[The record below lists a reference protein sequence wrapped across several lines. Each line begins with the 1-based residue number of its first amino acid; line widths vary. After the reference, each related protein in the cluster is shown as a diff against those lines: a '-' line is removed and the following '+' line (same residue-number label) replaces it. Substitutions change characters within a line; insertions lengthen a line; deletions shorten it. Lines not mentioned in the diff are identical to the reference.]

1 MTSNYSQRKY
11 KLAAPAK
18 LNLFLNVGECRYDG
32 YHNLYSLVAFT
43 EESDFVT
50 VLPSHD
56 LQLSLS
62 GPFAARLPKNSLC
75 NLVMSVAVALCH
87 EVPTAGGA
95 HLHLEKN
102 LPVAS
107 GIGGGSGDAAAAMKC
122 LLALWEKKLSESR
135 LSEIGLKY
143 GADIPVCLLSRPA
156 LIEGIGEQIKP
167 VRLFPPC
174 AVVLVNSGHA
184 VSTREVFSATK
195 VTMSEP
201 IPWVGSANFHEFV
214 DLLSEKKNDL
224 TEAACKIS
232 PVIRK
237 VLTSLWETNDC
248 ALARMSGS
256 GGTCFGLYKDLSAAS
271 KAARAISQKNPTWWC
286 VATRLLASPPLMTNC

>member
-18 LNLFLNVGECRYDG
+18 LNLFLDIGERRHDG
-32 YHNLYSLVAFT
+32 YHQLYSLVAFT

-75 NLVMSVAVALCH
+75 NLVMSVAVELGNAL
-87 EVPTAGGA
+87 PTVGGA

-107 GIGGGSGDAAAAMKC
+107 GIGGGSSDAAAAMKC
-122 LLALWEKKLSESR
+122 LLAFWQKNLSENR

-143 GADIPVCLLSRPA
+143 GADIPVCLFSSPA

-167 VRLFPPC
+167 VCLFPPC

-184 VSTREVFSATK
+184 VSTPEVFSGTK
-195 VTMSEP
+195 ITESDP
-201 IPWVGSANFHEFV
+201 TPWVGSANFHEFV
-214 DLLSEKKNDL
+214 DLLSKKKNDL

-232 PVIRK
+232 PVIRE
-237 VLTSLWETNDC
+237 VLTSLWDTNDC

-256 GGTCFGLYKDLSAAS
+256 GGTCFGLYKDLSAAR
-271 KAARAISQKNPTWWC
+271 KAARFVSQKNPAWWC
-286 VATRLLASPPLMTNC
+286 VATKLLASPPLMTSY